1 MNSFRHLI
9 HLEQKFVANTF
20 KSLNLVI
27 TKGKGAYLYDTN
39 KKKYLD
45 FLCGFSAANQGHSHP
60 EIIKEAKK
68 QLDKVT
74 ITSRTVY
81 TDKLSLWSEYV
92 CNYFNYDKVLP
103 MNSGAEGVETAI
115 KLARRYGYINK
126 GIENNKAKII
136 TFKNNFHGRT
146 IGVISASTNDSYKE
160 NFGPYSDGFIF
171 CEYNNLESVRS
182 IAYNNP
188 DICAILIEPIQGEGG
203 IQIPD
208 NGYLTGIKKICEE
221 KNLLLIGD
229 EIQSGLGRTGKML
242 CFDYDNIKPDILIL
256 AKSLGGGIVPISCI
270 LASNKLMN
278 LFNVGSHGSTF
289 GGNPFA
295 CAVSMKALEVIKNEG
310 LVEKSYEL
318 GQYFRNNIAPN
329 PLIKEVRGK
338 GLFNGIEFNI
348 DELNKRNI
356 DTYAICEKILENG
369 VISKNANNNVVRFT
383 PPLIIT
389 KSQLD
394 TGLQSIN
401 LALKK
406 LL

>member
-1 MNSFRHLI
+1 MNSLRHLI
-9 HLEQKFVANTF
+9 HLEKKFVATTI
-20 KSLNLVI
+20 KPLNLVI
-27 TKGKGAYLYDTN
+27 ARGKGPYLYDIN
-39 KKKYLD
+39 KKRYLD

-68 QLDKVT
+68 QLDRVT
-74 ITSRTVY
+74 ITSRSVH

-92 CNYFNYDKVLP
+92 CNYFNYDRVLP
-103 MNSGAEGVETAI
+103 MNSGAEAVETAI
-115 KLARRYGYINK
+115 KLARRYGYLNK
-126 GIENNKAKII
+126 SIEPNKAKII
-136 TFKNNFHGRT
+136 TFNNNFHGRT
-146 IGVISASTNDSYKE
+146 IGVISASTNESYKE

-171 CEYNNLESVRS
+171 CDYNNLESVRNIIS
-182 IAYNNP
+182 NNP

-203 IQIPD
+203 IQVPD
-208 NGYLTGIKKICEE
+208 NGYLYGIKKLCDE
-221 KNLLLIGD
+221 KNILLVGD

-256 AKSLGGGIVPISCI
+256 AKSLSGGVVPISCI
-270 LASNKLMN
+270 LSSDKIMS
-278 LFNVGSHGSTF
+278 LFSIGSHGSTF

-310 LVEKSYEL
+310 LVEKSYDL

-329 PLIKEVRGK
+329 PLIKEIRGK

-348 DELNKRNI
+348 EELNKRNI
-356 DTYAICEKILENG
+356 DTYSICEKILEHG

-383 PPLIIT
+383 PPLIIK
-389 KSQLD
+389 KSQL
-394 TGLQSIN
+394 TEGLHSIN
-401 LALKK
+401 RALNE